1 MPADGE
7 RGIYIQ
13 RQPHIH
19 TGGSRS
25 WRPGRK
31 VLTGSPL
38 ILLNLL
44 CNYSVQMKMILDS
57 ETCTRRTRDCTCIA
71 DFIVR
76 IGVESARHYRISQ
89 SYSNKRMC
97 GPLQLNIHM
106 SLIIQHR
113 TCHFDSSKYS
123 HTSL

>member
-38 ILLNLL
+38 ILLNFIL
-44 CNYSVQMKMILDS
+44 CNYSVQMILDS
-57 ETCTRRTRDCTCIA
+57 ETCTRRTRDCTRRTRDCTCIE

-106 SLIIQHR
+106 SLS
-113 TCHFDSSKYS
+113 TPYMSP
-123 HTSL
+123 